1 MEQEETVEAE
11 KRQQKK
17 IVIPGDLVTDGR
29 KSIGQ
34 HVFVENGKVYAD
46 ALGITYPESS
56 TAYVVPLHGK
66 YLPVRDDLIIGI
78 IAGETFNSYIVDINS
93 IYRSFVSK
101 DDVRYE
107 LKRGGVISAIIMS
120 VNEIN
125 EAGLED
131 IRVFYGGE
139 VIEVSPA
146 KVPRIIGKNG
156 SMLKVLMDGSGSN
169 LIVGRNGWVWAKG
182 GNVPLFIEAVEL
194 IESESHLSNLTNRI
208 DAFLKEK
215 KGSQIEP
222 KPQIE
227 PKQ

>member
-1 MEQEETVEAE
+1 MEEEAVEAE
-11 KRQQKK
+11 KRQKK
-17 IVIPGDLVTDGR
+17 IVIPGDLVTEER
-29 KSIGQ
+29 KMIGQ

-66 YLPVRDDLIIGI
+66 YFPVRDDLIVGI
-78 IAGETFNSYIVDINS
+78 ISGETFNSYIVDINS
-93 IYRSFVSK
+93 IYHSFISK

-107 LKRGGVISAIIMS
+107 LRRGSVISAIIRD

-156 SMLKVLMDGSGSN
+156 SMLKVLMDGSDSN

-194 IESESHLSNLTNRI
+194 IERESHLSNLTNRVA
-208 DAFLKEK
+208 AFLKEK
-215 KGSQIEP
+215 KGAQSEQ
-222 KPQIE
+222 
-227 PKQ
+227 KQ

>member
-1 MEQEETVEAE
+1 MEEEAVEVE
-11 KRQQKK
+11 KKQKK
-17 IVIPGDLVTDGR
+17 IVIPGDLVTEER

-34 HVFVENGKVYAD
+34 HVFVENGKVYSD
-46 ALGITYPESS
+46 ALGITYPDSGA
-56 TAYVVPLHGK
+56 AYVVPLHGR
-66 YLPVRDDLIIGI
+66 YLPVRDDLIVGI
-78 IAGETFNSYIVDINS
+78 ISGETFNSYIVDINS

-107 LKRGGVISAIIMS
+107 LKRGGVISAIIRD

-156 SMLKVLMDGSGSN
+156 SMLNVLKDGSESN
-169 LIVGRNGWVWAKG
+169 PIVGRNGWVWVKG

-194 IESESHLSNLTNRI
+194 IERESHLSNLTNKVA
-208 DAFLKEK
+208 AFLKEK
-215 KGSQIEP
+215 KGAKIEQ
-222 KPQIE
+222 KPQSE
-227 PKQ
+227 QKQ